1 MTPLFFLFFTFDG
14 STVFFNMYCSLGG
27 TSGGI
32 GAFLDLFP
40 IFVSFPVL
48 KICTAC
54 LVLSTC
60 TMRVSAVMKV
70 MMMKSKLDL
79 QGGIRGTENEHR
91 PFHQCSRRI
100 GNWNY

>member
-1 MTPLFFLFFTFDG
+1 MLARACKMTPLFFLFFTFDG
-14 STVFFNMYCSLGG
+14 STVFFNMYRSLGG

-32 GAFLDLFP
+32 GAFRDLCP

-60 TMRVSAVMKV
+60 TMRVSAVMKAMTV
-70 MMMKSKLDL
+70 NSKTRPSGWG
-79 QGGIRGTENEHR
+79 QG
-91 PFHQCSRRI
+91 
-100 GNWNY
+100 Y